1 MTPNIGVSM
10 KKIFSFVFASL
21 ILASSAHARGRR
33 GGNGEYAQVFSYL
46 LSNHYK
52 IEREVEFLDN
62 GVKTLTTSSDLNV
75 AKRLQIHVEQMKSL
89 VESGRS
95 IRGWDPLFA
104 AIFEHYDL
112 IEMEISPVE
121 NGIAVLETSYDPFVS
136 ELIKEHARVVSL
148 FVQYGHE
155 EARRA
160 HPAP

>member
-1 MTPNIGVSM
+1 M
-10 KKIFSFVFASL
+10 KKTITIFFAAIL
-21 ILASSAHARGRR
+21 LASPVHARGKR
-33 GGNGEYAQVFSYL
+33 GGNSEYAQVFSYL

-52 IEREVEFLDN
+52 IERDVEFLEN
-62 GVKTLTTSSDLNV
+62 GVKTLTTSSNPRIAKYLQTHV
-75 AKRLQIHVEQMKSL
+75 AQMKDL

-95 IRGWDPLFA
+95 IRRWDPLFA
-104 AIFEHYDL
+104 AIFEHHDL
-112 IEMEISPVE
+112 IQMEISLVE
-121 NGIAVLETSYDPFVS
+121 NGIAVLETSYDPFVA